1 MFLFRR
7 KSKKDKTQHKV
18 WRWFISGFLAILII
32 ASVFCVGY
40 KFGNGSWSL
49 GFGYRTTTAN
59 KALPDNLD
67 FTSVNEVYQAL
78 KQKYDGQLDINKLM
92 DGLKKGLVEAAG
104 DPYTTYLDATE
115 AKSFNEQL
123 SGSFTGIG
131 AELGKQGN
139 NIVVISPI
147 AGFPAA
153 KAGLKAQDI
162 IVSINGQDATGFN
175 IDEAVQR
182 IRGDKGTKV
191 KLTIIRNNTDK
202 LNFTITRDVITIPS
216 VTTKILAGNIGYIQI
231 SRFAEDTA
239 SLTNDAAKD
248 FKAKNVK
255 GIILDLRNDPGGYL
269 DAAVS
274 VSNEWLKNG
283 QLILQEKRDNKVI
296 QSYTAEGDGPLV
308 GIPTIILINE
318 GSASASEITA
328 GALKDDGV
336 GKILGVISFGKGSV
350 QEVSNFSGGDI
361 LKVTVAR
368 WYTPSGKNIDKEG
381 IKPNIKVVLT
391 DADINAGKDTQL
403 LAAQAQ
409 FTNH

>member
-1 MFLFRR
+1 MLGFNKHRLQKGKKPR
-7 KSKKDKTQHKV
+7 KAWQ
-18 WRWFISGFLAILII
+18 WFISGFFAILIV
-32 ASVFCVGY
+32 AGVFGVGY

-49 GFGYRTTTAN
+49 GLGYRVSTAN
-59 KALPDNLD
+59 KTLPDSLD

-78 KQKYDGQLDINKLM
+78 KQKYDGQLDVNKLM

-104 DPYTTYLDATE
+104 DPYTTYLDSSD

-147 AGFPAA
+147 AGFPAE
-153 KAGLKAQDI
+153 KAGLKAKDV
-162 IVSINGQDATGFN
+162 IVQINGQDASGLN

-182 IRGDKGTKV
+182 IRGDKGTTV
-191 KLTIIRNNTDK
+191 KLTVIRNGTDK
-202 LNFTITRDVITIPS
+202 LDFTITRDVITIPS
-216 VTTKILAGNIGYIQI
+216 VTTKNLDGNIGYIQI

-239 SLTNDAAKD
+239 SLTDTAAKD

-269 DAAVS
+269 NAAVS
-274 VSNEWLKNG
+274 VSSEWLKNG
-283 QLILQEKRDNKVI
+283 QLILQEKRDSTVI
-296 QSYTAEGDGPLV
+296 QSYSAQGNGQLV
-308 GIPTIILINE
+308 GVPTVVLINE

-336 GKILGVISFGKGSV
+336 AKVIGVISFGKGSV
-350 QEVSNFSGGDI
+350 QDVTNFSGGDI

-368 WYTPSGKNIDKEG
+368 WFTPSGKNIDKQG
-381 IKPNIKVVLT
+381 IEPNIKVVLT
-391 DADINAGKDTQL
+391 DADISAGKDTQL
-403 LAAQAQ
+403 LAAEAQ
-409 FTNH
+409 LSQ